1 MAPPKYKWSFSLF
14 HLTEETSKEISRIQ
28 GISKGFFAI
37 VTTSTYLTAN
47 SDYALLAAIAAVAVD
62 TVLSCFYVEKIK

>member
-1 MAPPKYKWSFSLF
+1 MAPPKYKWAFSVF
-14 HLTEETSKEISRIQ
+14 HLTEETSKEISRLQ

-37 VTTSTYLTAN
+37 ATTATWLSSNA
-47 SDYALLAAIAAVAVD
+47 DYALIAAMAAVFVD